1 MLNQSINE
9 KNLKLLKGRTFQK
22 FLKGNDSDSAFAKV
36 FNDLNSKLSD
46 SAYAFDDFIPKMVNG
61 KPGYDCANPED
72 ELVLK
77 KLNDNIKRLFKV
89 KTSDRHAIVKQ
100 TISLLQDS
108 QPISIIRLDIKNF
121 YESIDRNKIISFVND
136 QWLLSHQN
144 RMILKSFNES
154 SQITATT
161 GLPRGL
167 SISSTLS
174 ELGLRRFD
182 SKVRKIKD
190 VYFYGRFVDDMV
202 IFCTRNPHEIID
214 EISGLLTDLDL
225 NLEFNDKTFI
235 FNAGVKNEKAE
246 FIDYLGYKIIFET
259 LPEQTK
265 PRELTVQISDK
276 KIHKIKDRLHKSF
289 RSYCRTRTFDLL
301 SARLKFLTGNQYI
314 IGDIDRTKLKSGI
327 YYNYPLLT
335 TNFQLKQLDTFY
347 QKLIIS
353 KAPHIAKSMSMIK
366 KHNSTSGI
374 KTNSRLQQ
382 IQRMSFSFG
391 FEKKVMNSFDRK
403 MSRKIKGCW

>member
-22 FLKGNDSDSAFAKV
+22 FLKGNDSESAFTKV
-36 FNDLNSKLSD
+36 LDDLNNKLSD
-46 SAYAFDDFIPKMVNG
+46 SAYAFDDFVPKMVNG

-108 QPISIIRLDIKNF
+108 QPISIIRLDIKHF
-121 YESIDRNKIISFVND
+121 YENIDRNKIISFVNNE
-136 QWLLSHQN
+136 WLLSHQN

-154 SQITATT
+154 SQITSTP

-174 ELGLRRFD
+174 ELGLRKFD

-202 IFCTRNPHEIID
+202 IFCTKNPGEIID
-214 EISGLLTDLDL
+214 EISDLLTDLDL

-235 FNAGVKNEKAE
+235 FNAEADNKKTE
-246 FIDYLGYKIIFET
+246 FIDYLGYKIKFET
-259 LPEQTK
+259 SPEQTK

-289 RSYCRTRTFDLL
+289 RSYLRTRTFDLL
-301 SARLKFLTGNQYI
+301 LARLKFLTGNQYI

-353 KAPHIAKSMSMIK
+353 KAPHIEKSMSMIK
-366 KHNSTSGI
+366 KHNSTGGV
-374 KTNSRLQQ
+374 KKNSRLQQ

-391 FEKKVMNSFDRK
+391 FEQKIMNSFDRK
-403 MSRKIKGCW
+403 ISRKIKGCW